1 MSEAVNTQIKGEEI
15 QSKFNVLDKPTIH
28 PGFCICCG
36 SVERPVVDFG
46 IEVDYEALGFGAL
59 LLCVS
64 CVTQAALRFPEN
76 KPQVVALPVMHEEEY
91 DRIEKALLDGITDG
105 LSVLRTA
112 VCTPVPVYG
121 SSDSVPEQAEPEDP
135 ASTEREPDSDDNSG
149 LKVDG
154 DNREQ
159 GTAGVSSDSGDGT
172 SSKSDA
178 RFILDI

>member
-15 QSKFNVLDKPTIH
+15 QSKFQVLDKPTIH

-59 LLCVS
+59 LLCIS

-76 KPQVVALPVMHEEEY
+76 KPQVVTLPVMSEEEY
-91 DRIEKALLDGITDG
+91 DRIEKALLDGITVG
-105 LSVLRTA
+105 LGVFRTA

-121 SSDSVPEQAEPEDP
+121 SSDSVPEQTEPKDS
-135 ASTEREPDSDDNSG
+135 ASTERDASESGGSD
-149 LKVDG
+149 LETDG

-159 GTAGVSSDSGDGT
+159 GSSGVSGDSGDGASKQ
-172 SSKSDA
+172 SSPG
-178 RFILDI
+178 FILNI